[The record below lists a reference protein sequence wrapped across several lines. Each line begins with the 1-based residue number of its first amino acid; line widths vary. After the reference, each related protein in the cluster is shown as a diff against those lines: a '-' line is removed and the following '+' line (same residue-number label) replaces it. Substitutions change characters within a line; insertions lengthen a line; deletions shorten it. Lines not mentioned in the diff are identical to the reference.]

1 MKNKVEDII
10 EVLILNHFLDTYRD
24 FNIMSGGDI
33 QKAED
38 NALATLKNIITLGSK
53 AKSEVLK
60 EEFRMYLDF
69 HEQRDGLLD
78 KDQEYQKEYLLER
91 DEQVDEKVKE
101 ILKVAK
107 NIIREQWTKE
117 N

>member
-10 EVLILNHFLDTYRD
+10 DTLILNHFLDTYRD
-24 FNIMSGGDI
+24 FNIVEGGDI

-38 NALATLKNIITLGSK
+38 TALATFKNIIALGSK

-60 EEFRMYLDF
+60 EEFRMFLDF

-78 KDQEYQKEYLLER
+78 RPEKDQEMYLKIR
-91 DEQVDEKVKE
+91 DKTAADKVKE
-101 ILKVAK
+101 ILKVSK
-107 NIIREQWTKE
+107 DIIRDQWK
-117 N
+117 

>member
-24 FNIMSGGDI
+24 FNIVEGGDI

-38 NALATLKNIITLGSK
+38 TALATLKNIIALGSK

-69 HEQRDGLLD
+69 HELRDGLRD
-78 KDQEYQKEYLLER
+78 KPEDYKERYLKER
-91 DEQVDEKVKE
+91 DKQASDKVTE

-107 NIIREQWTKE
+107 DIIREQWK
-117 N
+117 

>member
-24 FNIMSGGDI
+24 FNIVEGGDI

-38 NALATLKNIITLGSK
+38 TALATLKNNICLGSK

-60 EEFRMYLDF
+60 EELRMYLDF
-69 HEQRDGLLD
+69 HAQREGLLD
-78 KDQEYQKEYLLER
+78 KTEEYQKNYLIER
-91 DEQVDEKVKE
+91 DDHVEDRVKE
-101 ILKVAK
+101 ILKVSK
-107 NIIREQWTKE
+107 DIIREQWKK
-117 N
+117 

>member
-10 EVLILNHFLDTYRD
+10 DTLILNHFLDTYRD
-24 FNIMSGGDI
+24 FNIVEGGDI

-38 NALATLKNIITLGSK
+38 NALMVLKNAISLGSE
-53 AKSEVLK
+53 AKREVVK

-78 KDQEYQKEYLLER
+78 RPEKDQEMYLKIR
-91 DEQVDEKVKE
+91 DKTVDDKVTE

-107 NIIREQWTKE
+107 DIIRETWK
-117 N
+117 